1 MYILTV
7 QPHLPLLMSPSTQQC
22 ALRWAALAGAKR
34 IYAIDKIDS
43 RLQLARSG
51 ARPGVVW
58 TINYE
63 QLDELDNV
71 VEFIQAKNSD
81 GLDWCGLH
89 GVSG

>member
-1 MYILTV
+1 
-7 QPHLPLLMSPSTQQC
+7 MSPSTQQC